1 MSLTVSEAN
10 SRAPVS
16 ISHSTTP
23 NAQMSARASTVP
35 PRACSGDMYAAVPR
49 ITPCIVPSAGDVSVG
64 ECVSCPATAPPEA
77 APPGPDEEAAPTGSI
92 ALARPKSRTLT
103 FPSME
108 AFTF

>member
-10 SRAPVS
+10 SRVPVS

-49 ITPCIVPSAGDVSVG
+49 ITPATVPRAGDVSVG
-64 ECVSCPATAPPEA
+64 ECVRFTPPAPPKAAPAGPDDEA
-77 APPGPDEEAAPTGSI
+77 APAGSI
-92 ALARPKSRTLT
+92 AFARPKSSTLT

-108 AFTF
+108 ALTF